1 MALVPISR
9 IIALLMAGVLCF
21 GILVPLAL
29 ARHNAALAIVVAAVY
44 VAYLIANVVLWQRMR
59 PRA

>member
-1 MALVPISR
+1 MPFSISR

-29 ARHNAALAIVVAAVY
+29 ARHNLGLAVFISLIFM
-44 VAYLIANVVLWQRMR
+44 AYLVGNVVLWQRMR